1 MTDTLRVPPPRT
13 VEAITSGRVRPS
25 EVVTAALERLDATEP
40 HLRAWVRVD
49 RAGALS
55 TAGELDGRPGDGL
68 RLRGVP
74 FGVKDIIDVRGTP
87 TECGSP
93 LRRGRIAGADAWV
106 VARLREAGAIPLGKT
121 VTTEFAYFAPGPTR
135 NPHDLARTPGG
146 SSSGSAA
153 AVAAGVVPLALG
165 SQTAGSLTRPAAFC
179 GVAGFVAPVGS
190 WPSTGIT
197 GLSQSLDSVGLVTA
211 SVTDLRLVHGVLSD
225 GPRTPA
231 PPAASYH
238 PRLRV
243 WTAAELGDVQEP
255 MRAALAR
262 AAEGIRALGAATED
276 LDWAARTPGLV
287 AAHTT
292 VMAYESARA
301 LVDEARHPDRLSAA
315 LGELLAT
322 GRRIT
327 DGDYRAALTVAAR
340 ARADILAVLTDA
352 DAILAP
358 AALGAAPHGLAAT
371 GTPVL
376 SRPWQLLGLPVVT
389 VPGYT
394 DDEGMPLGLQLIGH
408 PERVDLLF
416 ALGERLERLA
426 REASSRGPAKR
437 YLRHAV
443 ENGALTVPQG
453 TGPGIWTDPEKPAR
467 HHRDR

>member
-1 MTDTLRVPPPRT
+1 MSEAYPVPPART
-13 VEAITSGRVRPS
+13 VGEISSGRIRPS
-25 EVVTAALERLDATEP
+25 GAVTAALARLDATEP
-40 HLRAWVRVD
+40 DLRAWVRVD

-55 TAGELDGRPGDGL
+55 TAREQDDRPADGL
-68 RLRGVP
+68 PLRGVP

-106 VARLREAGAIPLGKT
+106 VARLRRAGAIPLGKT

-135 NPHDLARTPGG
+135 NPHDLTRTPGG

-190 WPSTGIT
+190 WPTTGIT
-197 GLSQSLDSVGLVTA
+197 GLSHSLDSVGLITA
-211 SVTDLRLVHGVLSD
+211 TVADLRLVHGVLSQ
-225 GPRTPA
+225 GPR
-231 PPAASYH
+231 PPAFPATSGR
-238 PRLRV
+238 PRLLV
-243 WTAAELGDVQEP
+243 WTAGELGDVEEP

-262 AAEGIRALGAATED
+262 AAEGARAQGAATED

-301 LVDEARHPDRLSAA
+301 RAEEARQPDRLSTA
-315 LGELLAT
+315 LDELLAL

-327 DGDYRAALTVAAR
+327 DDDYRAALSAATR
-340 ARADILAVLTDA
+340 ARADVLATLTDA
-352 DAILAP
+352 DAILGP
-358 AALGAAPHGLAAT
+358 AALGPAPHGLAAT

-376 SRPWQLLGLPVVT
+376 SRPWQLLGLPVLT
-389 VPGYT
+389 VPGHT
-394 DDEGMPLGLQLIGH
+394 DDGGMPLGLQLIGH
-408 PERVDLLF
+408 PHRVDQLF
-416 ALGERLERLA
+416 ALGERLEALA
-426 REASSRGPAKR
+426 RETTPLAPVRSGRP
-437 YLRHAV
+437 
-443 ENGALTVPQG
+443 TP
-453 TGPGIWTDPEKPAR
+453 
-467 HHRDR
+467 

>member
-1 MTDTLRVPPPRT
+1 MSEAYPVPPART
-13 VEAITSGRVRPS
+13 VEEISSGRIRPS
-25 EVVTAALERLDATEP
+25 EAVTAALERLDATEP
-40 HLRAWVRVD
+40 DLRAWVRVD

-55 TAGELDGRPGDGL
+55 TAREQDDGPADGL
-68 RLRGVP
+68 PLRGVP

-87 TECGSP
+87 TECGSA

-106 VARLREAGAIPLGKT
+106 VARLRQAGAIPLGKT

-135 NPHDLARTPGG
+135 NPHDLTRTPGG

-190 WPSTGIT
+190 WPTTGIT
-197 GLSQSLDSVGLVTA
+197 GLSHSLDSVGLITSTVA
-211 SVTDLRLVHGVLSD
+211 DLRLVQGVLSD
-225 GPRTPA
+225 GPRPPA
-231 PPAASYH
+231 LPAASGRH
-238 PRLRV
+238 RLLV
-243 WTAAELGDVQEP
+243 WTAGELGDVEEP

-262 AAEGIRALGAATED
+262 AAEGARAQGARTED
-276 LDWAARTPGLV
+276 LDWAARTPGFV

-301 LVDEARHPDRLSAA
+301 RAEEARHPDRLSAA
-315 LGELLAT
+315 LGELLAL

-327 DGDYRAALTVAAR
+327 DDDYRDALSVAAR
-340 ARADILAVLTDA
+340 ARADVLATLTDA
-352 DAILAP
+352 DAILGP
-358 AALGAAPHGLAAT
+358 AALGPAPHGLAAT

-389 VPGYT
+389 VPGHT

-408 PERVDLLF
+408 PDRVDQLF
-416 ALGERLERLA
+416 ALGERLEALA
-426 REASSRGPAKR
+426 RETAP
-437 YLRHAV
+437 
-443 ENGALTVPQG
+443 LTPVRSGRQTP
-453 TGPGIWTDPEKPAR
+453 
-467 HHRDR
+467 